1 MTIIDKVSPVS
12 ATCQNQLCKSISSSS
27 GDIDTGPS
35 TLGVVSALVK
45 TSLGPVPGAAV
56 YSSSSVPEKPVPS
69 EQSDPLLAVPG
80 DGIGAPEKIIFP
92 AEKIRL
98 KWQRVQKVGA
108 GLQNLGNTCFVNSV
122 LQCLTYT
129 APLANYML
137 SREHSKTCRE
147 QDFCMMCVMQSHIV
161 QALSNS
167 GNAIKPTGVINDL
180 RRIAKHF
187 RLGNQEDAH
196 EFLRY
201 TVDEMQKSCLNGYIS
216 CGRSTQATTFIHQV
230 FGGCLRSR
238 VKCLKCKSVSDT
250 YEDCLDIALEI
261 KSSHSINQALEEF
274 VKAEQLEGDN
284 AYKCSKCNQL
294 VTATKKFTIHRT
306 SNVLTLSLKRFA
318 SFSGG
323 KLSKEIKYPE
333 YLDIRPYTSHPSG
346 EAILYKLYAVLVH
359 SGFSCHNGHY
369 YSYIKASNDQ
379 WYLMNDSIVSSA
391 DSRTVLNQ
399 QAYLLFYIRSQN
411 VQNGDAAYTIQSASP
426 NSPQPSCSQRAGVS
440 KFSFIGPQQINKN
453 VKHVNGNRS
462 PKSSVNGTVLTNSC
476 TSVKRPL
483 VAGPVNRQ
491 VSVNSAAKKQK
502 ITITIN
508 KQHPVLQ
515 GPSLHGA
522 LKAEST
528 AGSNMASPATKQCPA
543 LSTSNVPTQSEFK
556 HAPVKL
562 NRGNLVNGKSKIASN
577 LLVPYGTESSEES
590 EEEQKGIHKRRWSG
604 KCADGTVTTN
614 GHSTSTLSP
623 DGTSKAEEEAA
634 EPPSDHSFSPQN
646 ELTNHDTHEPVMTN
660 SYNGENH
667 IGISCSVDVCASS
680 EDAEPFSIIN
690 YQDTTTTESPP
701 RPACENTTS
710 EQRSQPQ
717 TTEKN
722 SEPEILPVLQNGVR
736 LLDSDSSPD
745 TKPLP
750 PSPGFPEDHKR
761 NGERR
766 SQSFDRPKSDR
777 YKSSGDKDYRTRDY
791 SSSGH
796 YKHRDYDR
804 HRSRSRG
811 RNEDRYYHSKRDRSR
826 SREKHRR
833 HSPYREYR
841 ENYDRDCWASRDYKS
856 GWFHHSRGHDNGYN
870 FKYNKHH
877 SSFYSRHHGSYHH
890 RKFKGYSTYHQDYG
904 SVKRYHEKYS
914 DDRSD
919 EEDYDRG
926 SKRQANYNRSTTE
939 WTRDFQSALIAKKHP
954 QFHLG
959 ISLLLSLVRVS
970 NHFLHLRNRHPRTHP
985 GELSVQGMSNLQVS
999 EKVPVRQ
1006 VEALLEM
1013 IKGYQYPLFV
1023 KLA

>member
-12 ATCQNQLCKSISSSS
+12 ATCQNQLCKSISPSS
-27 GDIDTGPS
+27 GDIDTGS
-35 TLGVVSALVK
+35 TTLGVVSALAK

-69 EQSDPLLAVPG
+69 EQNDPPLAVPG
-80 DGIGAPEKIIFP
+80 DGVGTPEKIIFP

-98 KWQRVQKVGA
+98 KWQRIQKVGA

-161 QALSNS
+161 QALSNT
-167 GNAIKPTGVINDL
+167 GNVIKPTCVINDL

-187 RLGNQEDAH
+187 RLGSQEDAH

-216 CGRSTQATTFIHQV
+216 YGRSTQATTFIHQV

-346 EAILYKLYAVLVH
+346 EALIYKLYAVLVH
-359 SGFSCHNGHY
+359 SGFSCHTGHY

-391 DSRTVLNQ
+391 DIRTVLNQ

-411 VQNGDAAYTIQSASP
+411 VPSGDSSYALQSASP
-426 NSPQPSCSQRAGVS
+426 NSPQPSCSQRASVS
-440 KFSFIGPQQINKN
+440 KFLFVGPQQIIKN
-453 VKHVNGNRS
+453 VKHMNGNRS
-462 PKSSVNGTVLTNSC
+462 PKSSLNGPVPNNSC
-476 TSVKRPL
+476 VNVKRPMGA
-483 VAGPVNRQ
+483 VPVNRQ
-491 VSVNSAAKKQK
+491 VSINSTVKKQK

-508 KQHPVLQ
+508 KQHPALQ
-515 GPSLHGA
+515 GPPFHDSPNTESAASASLA
-522 LKAEST
+522 SAST
-528 AGSNMASPATKQCPA
+528 KPCAT
-543 LSTSNVPTQSEFK
+543 LSTSSVPTQSESK
-556 HAPVKL
+556 HAPIRL
-562 NRGNLVNGKSKIASN
+562 NRGNLVNGKSKATSN

-590 EEEQKGIHKRRWSG
+590 EEEQKGIRKRRWSG
-604 KCADGTVTTN
+604 KCADGSVTTN
-614 GHSTSTLSP
+614 CLCAPMDTL
-623 DGTSKAEEEAA
+623 DRTDNLKEELRISLESI
-634 EPPSDHSFSPQN
+634 PNNQI
-646 ELTNHDTHEPVMTN
+646 ELTKHDACEPSMSN
-660 SYNGENH
+660 YHNGENH
-667 IGISCSVDVCASS
+667 VGSNISVSVCELSKD
-680 EDAEPFSIIN
+680 
-690 YQDTTTTESPP
+690 TESSFILVTEDTDKTAVSPASY
-701 RPACENTTS
+701 ACEITAS
-710 EQRSQPQ
+710 EQRPQ
-717 TTEKN
+717 LQSTEMAVTKQEIPPN
-722 SEPEILPVLQNGVR
+722 VDIGIRLIASESIAEN
-736 LLDSDSSPD
+736 
-745 TKPLP
+745 KPLP
-750 PSPGFPEDHKR
+750 QSSGSSEDHKR
-761 NGERR
+761 NSDRR
-766 SQSFDRPKSDR
+766 SQSFDRSKYDR
-777 YKSSGDKDYRTRDY
+777 YRLPDREYRHRDY

-804 HRSRSRG
+804 QRSRSRG
-811 RNEDRYYHSKRDRSR
+811 RTGDRCSYYHSKRDRSR

-833 HSPYREYR
+833 HYSPYRDHR
-841 ENYDRDCWASRDYKS
+841 GHYDRDYWACKDYKS
-856 GWFHHSRGHDNGYN
+856 GWSHHSRGRDQAYN
-870 FKYNKHH
+870 FKYNNHQ
-877 SSFYSRHHGSYHH
+877 SFYSRQFDPYHH
-890 RKFKGYSTYHQDYG
+890 RKLNGYSNYHQDYG
-904 SVKRYHEKYS
+904 SSKKRKYHRDGSSE
-914 DDRSD
+914 
-919 EEDYDRG
+919 EEDYERG
-926 SKRQANYNRSTTE
+926 FKRQANHNRSPSD
-939 WTRDFQSALIAKKHP
+939 W
-954 QFHLG
+954 
-959 ISLLLSLVRVS
+959 
-970 NHFLHLRNRHPRTHP
+970 PR
-985 GELSVQGMSNLQVS
+985 
-999 EKVPVRQ
+999 
-1006 VEALLEM
+1006 
-1013 IKGYQYPLFV
+1013 
-1023 KLA
+1023 